1 MIDGF
6 VNKFV
11 YLPNFELSCWEQTGS
26 YNMEEKLRAMVTEL
40 ANGIE
45 IQKDLGK
52 FTSLMNKRLIETHEM
67 KK

>member
-1 MIDGF
+1 
-6 VNKFV
+6 
-11 YLPNFELSCWEQTGS
+11 
-26 YNMEEKLRAMVTEL
+26 MEEKLRAMVTEL